1 MRERGVA
8 TSNWRRGTRIAK
20 CHVSAHESV
29 HEGAHESV
37 HWSVNES
44 AHESMHGRESVA
56 LVRGRLRVVR
66 FTRAGESSRA
76 PAPQGER
83 LQRDEDRAEQFK
95 RDGFVI
101 LDRILDA
108 EAVAIARRSLDRI
121 LAGQYHGDRRPPAL
135 QASPHPIFGDAHT
148 THWVVNGRLLDADL
162 WSLVTRAELGRAAAR
177 LLETRAVSVI
187 EDQLLDKPPGGAPLA
202 THQDY
207 RYWQFSTSPRMLT
220 CWIAL
225 DDMSP
230 EIGTV
235 QVVPGSH
242 RWGHQVVE
250 RNLAEDFRASVD
262 GATSYLQVAEALRP
276 PDAEI
281 QLTPVIVPTG
291 GGVLFHSLTIH
302 SSGRNTTDRR
312 RRALSIHYASAE
324 CRIIP
329 VKTYDQAFPYCF
341 ARLKEGDRLVNK
353 YLPEVYSADP
363 PSTRVDS

>member
-1 MRERGVA
+1 MQ
-8 TSNWRRGTRIAK
+8 SD
-20 CHVSAHESV
+20 
-29 HEGAHESV
+29 
-37 HWSVNES
+37 
-44 AHESMHGRESVA
+44 
-56 LVRGRLRVVR
+56 
-66 FTRAGESSRA
+66 
-76 PAPQGER
+76 
-83 LQRDEDRAEQFK
+83 DERAEQFK
-95 RDGFVI
+95 RDGFLI

-121 LAGQYHGDRRPPAL
+121 LAGQYQGDRRPPAI
-135 QASPHPIFGDAHT
+135 QSSPHPILGDSRT
-148 THWVVNGRLLDADL
+148 THWVINARLLDADI
-162 WSLVTRAELGRAAAR
+162 WSLVTRAELGRTAAR

-207 RYWQFSTSPRMLT
+207 RYWQFSTSPQMLT

-242 RWGHQVVE
+242 RWGQQAVE
-250 RNLAEDFRASVD
+250 RNLAEDFRDSVD
-262 GATSYLQVAEALRP
+262 GATRYLRVAEALRP

-281 QLTPVIVPTG
+281 RFTPVTVPSG

-302 SSGRNTTDRR
+302 GSGGNGTDRR

-324 CRIIP
+324 CRIILA
-329 VKTYDQAFPYCF
+329 KTYDQAFPYCF

-363 PSTRVDS
+363 PSTRVDA